1 MAPIKEIIEYYHVQT
16 EIEGCSITPLYYL
29 FARYIGEDSMR
40 GKLLEKLKSIGERK
54 NVNDLVLLT
63 K

>member
-1 MAPIKEIIEYYHVQT
+1 MASISEVIEYYNVQT
-16 EIEGCSITPLYYL
+16 EIEGCSITPLHYM
-29 FARYIGEDSMR
+29 FARYIRDDSKR
-40 GKLLEKLKSIGERK
+40 GKLLEKLKSIGERN

>member
-1 MAPIKEIIEYYHVQT
+1 M
-16 EIEGCSITPLYYL
+16 
-29 FARYIGEDSMR
+29 FARYIRDDSKR
-40 GKLLEKLKSIGERK
+40 GKLLEKLKSIGERN

>member
-1 MAPIKEIIEYYHVQT
+1 MASIREIIEYYHVQT

-29 FARYIGEDSMR
+29 FSRYISDDSTQ

>member
-1 MAPIKEIIEYYHVQT
+1 MASIREIIEYYHVQT

-29 FARYIGEDSMR
+29 FARYISDDSKR